1 MLKLQAVE
9 LSKSYRGRKVVDDVE
24 LEIGQGEVV
33 GLLGPNGAGKTTTFY
48 ILVGL
53 ARPDSGRVLLNGE
66 EITDL
71 PMYLRARSGISYL
84 PQEPS
89 VFRQLTSEENLLAVL
104 ETLPLTPEQQRDRLE
119 ELLAQMGLET
129 VRTSKAYMLS
139 GGERRRLEIARSLT
153 LEPSFILLDE
163 PFSGIDP
170 LTVKDLQETIRGL
183 AQSGIGVLITDHN
196 VRETLTVTD
205 RAYILKSGKIFRKGR
220 PEDLSNDPEVRR
232 VYLGDHFRL
241 NCSRLTAGRKDF
253 LDHGL
258 ARTQTQLTGG
268 AEADSDAWSGADGQR
283 AGAEPPGVAGDDQH
297 RDGGQSGAGR
307 VERRADHHQQLQR
320 RKLPEERNRESPRE
334 KGAERFRRIRRR
346 QLFQPVPGHRWRR
359 RAVPGTRNF

>member
-1 MLKLQAVE
+1 MLKLQGVA

-24 LEIGQGEVV
+24 LEIGQGEIV

-53 ARPDSGRVLLNGE
+53 ARPDSGRVLLNGD

-104 ETLPLTPEQQRDRLE
+104 ETLPLTTEQQRDRLE
-119 ELLAQMGLET
+119 ELLVQMGLET
-129 VRTSKAYMLS
+129 VRQSKAYTLS

-153 LEPSFILLDE
+153 LQPSFILLDE

-170 LTVKDLQETIRGL
+170 LTVKDLQEIIRDL
-183 AQSGIGVLITDHN
+183 SRSGIGVLITDHN
-196 VRETLTVTD
+196 VRETLKVTD
-205 RAYILKSGKIFRKGR
+205 RAYIVNHGKIFRTGR
-220 PEDLSNDPEVRR
+220 PEELSNDPEVRR

-241 NCSRLTAGRKDF
+241 N
-253 LDHGL
+253 
-258 ARTQTQLTGG
+258 
-268 AEADSDAWSGADGQR
+268 
-283 AGAEPPGVAGDDQH
+283 
-297 RDGGQSGAGR
+297 
-307 VERRADHHQQLQR
+307 
-320 RKLPEERNRESPRE
+320 
-334 KGAERFRRIRRR
+334 
-346 QLFQPVPGHRWRR
+346 
-359 RAVPGTRNF
+359 

>member
-9 LSKSYRGRKVVDDVE
+9 LHKSYRGRKVVDDVE

-119 ELLAQMGLET
+119 ELLVQMGLET

-153 LEPSFILLDE
+153 LEPSFMLLDE

-170 LTVKDLQETIRGL
+170 LTVKDLQEIIREL
-183 AQSGIGVLITDHN
+183 AKSGIGVLITDHN

-205 RAYILKSGKIFRKGR
+205 RAYILKSGRIFRKGR

-241 NCSRLTAGRKDF
+241 N
-253 LDHGL
+253 
-258 ARTQTQLTGG
+258 
-268 AEADSDAWSGADGQR
+268 
-283 AGAEPPGVAGDDQH
+283 
-297 RDGGQSGAGR
+297 
-307 VERRADHHQQLQR
+307 
-320 RKLPEERNRESPRE
+320 
-334 KGAERFRRIRRR
+334 
-346 QLFQPVPGHRWRR
+346 
-359 RAVPGTRNF
+359 

>member
-1 MLKLQAVE
+1 MLKLQALE
-9 LSKSYRGRKVVDDVE
+9 LNKSYRGRKVVDNVE

-53 ARPDSGRVLLNGE
+53 ARPDSGRVMLNGD

-89 VFRQLTSEENLLAVL
+89 VFRQLNSEENLLAVL

-119 ELLAQMGLET
+119 ELLVQLGLET

-153 LEPSFILLDE
+153 LQPSFILLDE

-170 LTVKDLQETIRGL
+170 LTVKDLQEIIREL
-183 AQSGIGVLITDHN
+183 ARSGIGVLITDHN
-196 VRETLTVTD
+196 VRETLNVTD
-205 RAYILKSGKIFRKGR
+205 RAYILKSGRIFRKGR
-220 PEDLSNDPEVRR
+220 PEELSNDPEVRR

-241 NCSRLTAGRKDF
+241 
-253 LDHGL
+253 H
-258 ARTQTQLTGG
+258 
-268 AEADSDAWSGADGQR
+268 
-283 AGAEPPGVAGDDQH
+283 
-297 RDGGQSGAGR
+297 
-307 VERRADHHQQLQR
+307 
-320 RKLPEERNRESPRE
+320 
-334 KGAERFRRIRRR
+334 
-346 QLFQPVPGHRWRR
+346 
-359 RAVPGTRNF
+359 

>member
-1 MLKLQAVE
+1 MPTLQGID
-9 LSKSYRGRKVVDDVE
+9 LSKSYRGRKVVDNVE

-48 ILVGL
+48 MVVGL
-53 ARPDSGRVLLNGE
+53 ARPDSGRVLLNGD

-119 ELLAQMGLET
+119 
-129 VRTSKAYMLS
+129 
-139 GGERRRLEIARSLT
+139 IARSLT

-170 LTVKDLQETIRGL
+170 LTVKDLQEIIREL
-183 AQSGIGVLITDHN
+183 AKSGIGVLITDHN

-220 PEDLSNDPEVRR
+220 PEELSNDPEVRR

-241 NCSRLTAGRKDF
+241 N
-253 LDHGL
+253 
-258 ARTQTQLTGG
+258 
-268 AEADSDAWSGADGQR
+268 
-283 AGAEPPGVAGDDQH
+283 
-297 RDGGQSGAGR
+297 
-307 VERRADHHQQLQR
+307 
-320 RKLPEERNRESPRE
+320 
-334 KGAERFRRIRRR
+334 
-346 QLFQPVPGHRWRR
+346 
-359 RAVPGTRNF
+359 

>member
-1 MLKLQAVE
+1 MLKLQAADV
-9 LSKSYRGRKVVDDVE
+9 SKAYRGRKVVDDVE

-53 ARPDSGRVLLNGE
+53 ARPDSGRVLLNDS

-119 ELLAQMGLET
+119 ELLVQMGLET
-129 VRTSKAYMLS
+129 VRTSKAYTLS

-153 LEPSFILLDE
+153 LQPSFVLLDE

-170 LTVKDLQETIRGL
+170 LTVKDLQEIIRDL
-183 AQSGIGVLITDHN
+183 AKSGIGVLITDHN
-196 VRETLTVTD
+196 VRETLSVTD
-205 RAYILKSGKIFRKGR
+205 RAYILKNGKIFRKGR
-220 PEDLSNDPEVRR
+220 PDELSNDPEVRR

-241 NCSRLTAGRKDF
+241 N
-253 LDHGL
+253 
-258 ARTQTQLTGG
+258 
-268 AEADSDAWSGADGQR
+268 
-283 AGAEPPGVAGDDQH
+283 
-297 RDGGQSGAGR
+297 
-307 VERRADHHQQLQR
+307 
-320 RKLPEERNRESPRE
+320 
-334 KGAERFRRIRRR
+334 
-346 QLFQPVPGHRWRR
+346 
-359 RAVPGTRNF
+359 

>member
-9 LSKSYRGRKVVDDVE
+9 LSKSYKGRKVVDDVE
-24 LEIGQGEVV
+24 VEIGQGEVV

-48 ILVGL
+48 MIVGL
-53 ARPDSGRVLLNGE
+53 ARPDSGRVLLNGD

-119 ELLAQMGLET
+119 ELLVQMGLET
-129 VRTSKAYMLS
+129 VRQSKAYTLS

-153 LEPSFILLDE
+153 LQPSFILLDE

-170 LTVKDLQETIRGL
+170 LTVKDLQEIIRDL
-183 AQSGIGVLITDHN
+183 SRSGIGVLITDHN

-205 RAYILKSGKIFRKGR
+205 RAYILRNGKIFRKGR
-220 PEDLSNDPEVRR
+220 PDELSNDPEVRR

-241 NCSRLTAGRKDF
+241 D
-253 LDHGL
+253 
-258 ARTQTQLTGG
+258 
-268 AEADSDAWSGADGQR
+268 
-283 AGAEPPGVAGDDQH
+283 
-297 RDGGQSGAGR
+297 
-307 VERRADHHQQLQR
+307 
-320 RKLPEERNRESPRE
+320 
-334 KGAERFRRIRRR
+334 
-346 QLFQPVPGHRWRR
+346 
-359 RAVPGTRNF
+359 